1 MMEVFSSGLLLI
13 SALALI
19 LIGTTGGLL
28 FLFVRK
34 FWNVV
39 GGSNTTVA
47 LEFWKHLIQIAAG
60 FLVAAGVF
68 VSGWQIEQQADQFLQ
83 SQKHETKL
91 SRNKQFSES
100 VERLSKEDFSSTEAA
115 LMSLRDLLEADDT
128 YNRSVKNVLKAE
140 MLGIIAKKRA
150 YAPKSDDFRLE
161 VARRRLRRLSE
172 EYVRLFTDSD
182 SCLSQTGAD
191 FLTFDTEHFDGRS
204 LKLRNADFLDAHFR
218 NADFTNA
225 NLDCANLPTA
235 NLANSNFNNASLKR
249 ANLSGATLNDA
260 QLVGSDLSFADL
272 AGSYLIGA
280 RLFGARMTCANLRGA
295 DLTDAEVDVSTL
307 VNAEI
312 SEATTLPALITHDQ
326 IQDYRK
332 DQRLMALNCAR

>member
-1 MMEVFSSGLLLI
+1 MMEVFSSGLFLV
-13 SALALI
+13 SALALVLTGI
-19 LIGTTGGLL
+19 TGGLL

-47 LEFWKHLIQIAAG
+47 LEFWKHVIQIAAG
-60 FLVAAGVF
+60 FLVAAGVL
-68 VSGWQIEQQADQFLQ
+68 VSGWQIEQQAGQFLQ
-83 SQKHETKL
+83 RQKHETKL

-115 LMSLRDLLEADDT
+115 LMSLRDLLEEDGT
-128 YNRSVKNVLKAE
+128 YKRSVKNVLKAE
-140 MLGIIAKKRA
+140 MLGIIAKRRSYDA
-150 YAPKSDDFRLE
+150 NLVDFRLE
-161 VARRRLRRLSE
+161 VARRRLRRISE
-172 EYVRLFTDSD
+172 EYVRLFTDSE
-182 SCLSQTGAD
+182 SCVAEAGAD
-191 FLTFDTEHFDGRS
+191 FLTFDTENFDGRS
-204 LKLRNADFLDAHFR
+204 LKLRNADFLEAIFR
-218 NADFTNA
+218 SADFTNA
-225 NLDCANLPTA
+225 TLDCANLLTA

-260 QLVGSDLSFADL
+260 QLVGSDLTFADL

-307 VNAEI
+307 VDAEI

-326 IQDYRK
+326 IRDYRK
-332 DQRLMALNCAR
+332 DQRLVELNCAR